1 MAMRSIGCFVVLMAG
16 LSACSDSNAPQGR
29 NPSGVQ
35 TAAVEQTSGLPRILE
50 TFNVGKDVFVRAL
63 AVDAKNGALWV
74 GTSLGVHEIDLATR
88 AVRRTITREQGL
100 ANEYVFAILAEPDGG
115 VWFGTNGGGMTH
127 LRDTKTRTY
136 FPMHGLA
143 DYWVYAFARQSN
155 GALWVGT
162 WAGANR
168 FAPDTGRFTTYLK
181 ELVNEWVYGI
191 GVDSRDRVWFGTEGG
206 VSMFDGRLWHAWT
219 HDQGLGAPNNDKLPI
234 STNTG
239 LGTRSRHDLSVMADG
254 SPTYNPN
261 YVFCIH
267 VDSRDRVWAGTWG
280 ASMSIVETGSGL
292 APGAEVPAASTVR
305 AGKISPRTTGLPA
318 TSYSRSPA
326 TASETCGSG
335 RTAACPDTT
344 ATRGRHSERTRE
356 CPVTMSTRLRPRL
369 TATCGQGRAAGWRES
384 VTARLRPE
392 MVVKRAG
399 DEGEDGS

>member
-1 MAMRSIGCFVVLMAG
+1 MAMRGIGCFVVLIAV

-29 NPSGVQ
+29 NPSGAQ
-35 TAAVEQTSGLPRILE
+35 TAAVEQASGLPRILE

-63 AVDAKNGALWV
+63 AVDSKNGALWV

-100 ANEYVFAILAEPDGG
+100 ANEYVFAILAERDGG

-127 LRDTKTRTY
+127 LRDTQTRTY

-168 FAPDTGRFTTYLK
+168 FEPDTGRFTTYLK

-206 VSMFDGRLWHAWT
+206 VSMFDGKQWYAWT

-239 LGTRSRHDLSVMADG
+239 LGTRSRHDLSVLADG

-280 ASMSIVETGSGL
+280 GGASRFDGEGWKNLTTHDGLAGDVVFAITSDRYGNLWFGTDRGLSRYDGHAWQTFGKDQGMPGDNVYAVAATPDGEVWAGTRGGVARIGYGSAETGNG
-292 APGAEVPAASTVR
+292 
-305 AGKISPRTTGLPA
+305 
-318 TSYSRSPA
+318 
-326 TASETCGSG
+326 
-335 RTAACPDTT
+335 
-344 ATRGRHSERTRE
+344 
-356 CPVTMSTRLRPRL
+356 
-369 TATCGQGRAAGWRES
+369 GQ
-384 VTARLRPE
+384 
-392 MVVKRAG
+392 
-399 DEGEDGS
+399 EGG

>member
-88 AVRRTITREQGL
+88 TVRRTITREQGL

-239 LGTRSRHDLSVMADG
+239 LGTRSRHDLSVLADG

-280 ASMSIVETGSGL
+280 GGASRFDGEGWKNLTTHDGLAGDVVFAITSDRFGNLWFGTDRGLSRYDGHAWQTFGKDQGMPGDNVYAVAATPDGDVWAGTRGGVARIGYGSAETGNG
-292 APGAEVPAASTVR
+292 
-305 AGKISPRTTGLPA
+305 
-318 TSYSRSPA
+318 
-326 TASETCGSG
+326 
-335 RTAACPDTT
+335 
-344 ATRGRHSERTRE
+344 
-356 CPVTMSTRLRPRL
+356 
-369 TATCGQGRAAGWRES
+369 GQ
-384 VTARLRPE
+384 
-392 MVVKRAG
+392 
-399 DEGEDGS
+399 EGG